1 MVNVNAKVC
10 EHDGCTKQPHFN
22 DPGER
27 AGRFCAAH
35 KLDGMVDVKNKV
47 CEHDGC
53 SKAPNFN
60 NPGERARRFCA
71 AHKLA
76 GMVNL
81 GAKRA
86 AAVRDGTDALMLLA
100 GNKRPKHND

>member
-1 MVNVNAKVC
+1 MGKLCEHDGCTKQSHYNNTGEKGGRLCAAHKLGGMVNVRSKVC
-10 EHDGCTKQPHFN
+10 EHDGCTKQP
-22 DPGER
+22 
-27 AGRFCAAH
+27 
-35 KLDGMVDVKNKV
+35 
-47 CEHDGC
+47 
-53 SKAPNFN
+53 SFN
-60 NPGERARRFCA
+60 NPGERTRRFCA

-81 GAKRA
+81 GAKLA